1 MRKTT
6 NENNMGNLFVVFMPF
21 QLFVAQQIIHQEGL
35 KDNVL
40 LLGYREL
47 RDFSQIYDM
56 ICIDDM
62 WKKKID
68 FHDIAIW
75 NGVHTHS
82 FTDIRNCYANY
93 KKIKQILE
101 ENNIKNIYLGEIKND
116 ALRFTAV
123 VFHHRGYKIKY
134 FEEGSSHYL
143 QQPSIK
149 RKGVFIKAK
158 ELIQDY
164 LYYLP
169 IYHVKYAMFRY
180 NYGLLTDH
188 IPIDERYSIVP
199 GYYHESFDKRLY
211 VDKDLRSE
219 QLNGYLQQFDFNN
232 NSERILFLSESH
244 DEGHRKD
251 ECFYAIIRK
260 RFSKLPKGSL
270 LYIKFHPRAHDDA
283 RKEIISIAESFGL
296 HYIVVAKEVNIPV
309 EYILMKWR
317 FDKIILFN
325 SSVYFYIGYIYDKT
339 EIESLMPQLYEEC
352 KRQGVGNLTT
362 MKATVSVMH

>member
-1 MRKTT
+1 
-6 NENNMGNLFVVFMPF
+6 MGNLFVVFMPF

-40 LLGYREL
+40 LLGYRKL
-47 RDFSQIYDM
+47 RDFSKIYDM
-56 ICIDDM
+56 ICIDEM

-93 KKIKQILE
+93 KKLKHILE
-101 ENNIKNIYLGEIKND
+101 ENNIKNIYLGEMKND

-123 VFHHRGYKIKY
+123 VFHHLGYKIKY

-143 QQPSIK
+143 GQPSVE
-149 RKGVFIKAK
+149 RKGIFIKAK

-169 IYHVKYAMFRY
+169 IYHVKYAKFRY
-180 NYGLLTDH
+180 NYGILTDQ

-199 GYYHESFDKRLY
+199 GYYHESFDKRLSI
-211 VDKDLRSE
+211 DKDLISP
-219 QLNGYLQQFDFNN
+219 QMKDYLLQFDFSKEGN
-232 NSERILFLSESH
+232 RILFLSESH
-244 DEGHRKD
+244 DEGPQMD
-251 ECFYAIIRK
+251 ACFYTVIRK
-260 RFSKLPKGSL
+260 RFSELPKDSQ

-283 RKEIISIAESFGL
+283 RKEIIKICNILGL
-296 HYIVVAKEVNIPV
+296 HIYIVAQEVNIPI
-309 EYILMKWR
+309 EYILMKWK

-325 SSVYFYIGYIYDKT
+325 SSVFFYNGYIYGKT
-339 EIESLMPQLYEEC
+339 DIESLMPQLYEEC
-352 KRQGVGNLTT
+352 KRRGIGDLTQ
-362 MKATVSVMH
+362 MKATANVIH